1 LRSAAREKKDFS
13 IADKIRDCL
22 GQLEIVLEDRGSE
35 TDWTAGGNAH
45 SPESVLH
52 GLMQLVIELRKVAR
66 DQKDFATADEIRD
79 RLADLHIVLEDRADE
94 TQWTIAP

>member
-1 LRSAAREKKDFS
+1 
-13 IADKIRDCL
+13 
-22 GQLEIVLEDRGSE
+22 
-35 TDWTAGGNAH
+35 
-45 SPESVLH
+45 
-52 GLMQLVIELRKVAR
+52 MQLVIELRKVAR